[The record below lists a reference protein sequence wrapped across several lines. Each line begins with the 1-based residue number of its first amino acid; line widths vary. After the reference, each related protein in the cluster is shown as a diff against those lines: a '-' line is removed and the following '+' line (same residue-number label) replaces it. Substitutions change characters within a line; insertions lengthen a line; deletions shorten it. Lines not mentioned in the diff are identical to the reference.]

1 MAGAKLPTDRLFDL
15 LARNLPRSLRLSSI
29 RPGPCFRPLEITRCS
44 ERCMNDEIRLTRHPL
59 QTLAKLASASGG
71 SQANVARNQDVYA
84 KTQAGQPAQDG
95 GADQGAG

>member
-1 MAGAKLPTDRLFDL
+1 
-15 LARNLPRSLRLSSI
+15 
-29 RPGPCFRPLEITRCS
+29 
-44 ERCMNDEIRLTRHPL
+44 MNDEIRLTRHPL